1 MALVCSVKNERG
13 SWELIVTAA
22 AVFFFRAST
31 SKIKVEENNAT
42 LGGCL
47 DTFAK
52 IWIVRMFSPSP
63 PLIANPLEIISS
75 GDSLRRLNPHGAA
88 AGLAFFTLLTNYY
101 YTALHTLV
109 ILKVTSKT
117 LWHILSFFLSLSLVF
132 FFFLQEYTL
141 QVGSSLPSNY
151 IILCELNS
159 NVSLSLT
166 VIHPVFPLL
175 FINHAIGA
183 RLYIVRCIVTRNRV
197 IIRDEFISL
206 EAFKERL
213 WTAARSRIAKCFFF
227 CLVFFSSEFEFEDR

>member
-132 FFFLQEYTL
+132 FFFCKNTL
-141 QVGSSLPSNY
+141 YKLVRHCQVTTLFSVSWIPMCPCHWLLS
-151 IILCELNS
+151 IQFLLC
-159 NVSLSLT
+159 
-166 VIHPVFPLL
+166 
-175 FINHAIGA
+175 
-183 RLYIVRCIVTRNRV
+183 
-197 IIRDEFISL
+197 
-206 EAFKERL
+206 
-213 WTAARSRIAKCFFF
+213 
-227 CLVFFSSEFEFEDR
+227 CL